1 MVDLTLLSNFKNVM
15 SGRTEGFA
23 HVARH
28 VGCNTVAIRQFY
40 LGKEDALTYDQQLKL
55 ASLIQDMYNGYTPK
69 GGFYKDEDSSIKWTS
84 KIE

>member
-1 MVDLTLLSNFKNVM
+1 MASTLLRNFRTVM
-15 SGRTEGFA
+15 SGRYQGFA

-28 VGCNTVAIRQFY
+28 IGCETSKVRAFY

-55 ASLIQDMYNGYTPK
+55 AKLIQDFYNGYTPR
-69 GGFYKDEDSSIKWTS
+69 GGLYKAEDGSIKWSS

>member
-1 MVDLTLLSNFKNVM
+1 MRNFRSVM
-15 SGRTEGFA
+15 SGRNQGFA

-28 VGCNTVAIRQFY
+28 IGCETSKVRAFY

-55 ASLIQDMYNGYTPK
+55 AKLIQDFYNGYTPR
-69 GGFYKDEDSSIKWTS
+69 GGLYRAEDGSIRWSS

>member
-1 MVDLTLLSNFKNVM
+1 MASTLLRNFRNVM
-15 SGRTEGFA
+15 SGRNQGFA

-28 VGCNTVAIRQFY
+28 IGCETSKVRAFY

-55 ASLIQDMYNGYTPK
+55 SSLIQDLYSGNTPK
-69 GGFYKDEDSSIKWTS
+69 GGFHEEDGSIKWSS

>member
-1 MVDLTLLSNFKNVM
+1 MASTLLRNFRNVM
-15 SGRTEGFA
+15 SGRNQGFA

-28 VGCNTVAIRQFY
+28 IGCETSKVRAFY

-69 GGFYKDEDSSIKWTS
+69 GGFYIDENNGSTKWAS
-84 KIE
+84 KID